1 MKKFY
6 LDISL
11 LIMLIATMNFHLLPK
26 ILHEVIGLAMF
37 IAVIVHFYW
46 NIKAFKSLGKFYI
59 AVDILLAVSM
69 LIIIGT
75 GVIISHHLFKDVFD
89 MALRR
94 NLTIH
99 QLHHAIPYFMMIL
112 IGLHLGRNWLG
123 FKQRLGKLINVPS
136 LVGNGL
142 VIVLSGIGL
151 ASVYLDQLPDRLL
164 MHHIFGT
171 AATQL
176 PLGGYLVIIIGML
189 TLFTVIGV
197 WISRSIKKF

>member
-6 LDISL
+6 LDVSL
-11 LIMLIATMNFHLLPK
+11 LIMLLATMNFHLLPK

-37 IAVIVHFYW
+37 AAVVIHFYW
-46 NIKAFKSLGKFYI
+46 NLRSFRSLGKFYL

-123 FKQRLGKLINVPS
+123 VKQRLSKWIKVPPT
-136 LVGNGL
+136 VGNALTIVFCGVGL
-142 VIVLSGIGL
+142 GG
-151 ASVYLDQLPDRLL
+151 VYLDQLVDRLL

-176 PLGGYLVIIIGML
+176 PLGLYFVILIGML
-189 TLFTVIGV
+189 VLFTSLGV
-197 WISRSIKKF
+197 LIDRSIKKF